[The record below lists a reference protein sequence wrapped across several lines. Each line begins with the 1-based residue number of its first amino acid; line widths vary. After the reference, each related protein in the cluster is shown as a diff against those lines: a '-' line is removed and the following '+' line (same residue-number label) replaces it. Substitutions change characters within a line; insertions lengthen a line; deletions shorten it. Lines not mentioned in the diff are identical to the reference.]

1 MILLQKSR
9 LQRKL
14 ITVKNDYFG
23 GSFFDQLKLGVM
35 NMFLSD
41 EKITQLV
48 ENELPKLINAISED
62 NVIQS
67 KLKSAIADYLKN
79 LTNKPLHHYVAIIG
93 VDNIHELLSR
103 ITVSFED
110 YLRSEKFF
118 YSIKRFLDNAANRFD
133 NVSLKEF
140 ANKNGI
146 DLCVLYP
153 LAL

>member
-1 MILLQKSR
+1 
-9 LQRKL
+9 
-14 ITVKNDYFG
+14 
-23 GSFFDQLKLGVM
+23 
-35 NMFLSD
+35 
-41 EKITQLV
+41 V